1 MNKNELIE
9 YCKQY
14 LTVLTLEQ
22 LREIKNQIEANI
34 NKYEDDY

>member
-22 LREIKNQIEANI
+22 LNKIKNQIETNI